1 MRRHL
6 RILDFALANLRRRPA
21 KFLVVV
27 LVYATLVAALAS
39 LMMFVDAVRRE
50 ARSLL
55 DGSPE
60 IIVQSLRGGRHEL
73 IPVERADSIRSIR
86 GVGDVTPRVWGY
98 SFDPPTGATLTLW
111 GADSVP
117 RESLAFEEGEL
128 PNGNFVDGCVI
139 GSGLADIRFLGL
151 GDRLP
156 LKGFDGSLFA
166 PRVVGIFE
174 SSSSLLTND
183 LVVLPTG
190 DLRRLF
196 GIDPTLATDLAVEV
210 HNRSEVATV
219 AAKILDRWPD
229 ARVITREQILATYDA
244 AFDWR
249 GGLWAAFMA
258 CCVAAFA
265 ILVWDKGTGLSAE
278 EYRTI
283 GLLRAT
289 GWKSREVMELRFF
302 EGGLISLF
310 SFFTGLVIAHIH
322 LIFFDGFVFA
332 RVIKG
337 WSVLFPS
344 FEIVPVLDLPTLLIC
359 GSLSLVPYIAANL
372 VPSWKASVTDP
383 DSVLRG

>member
-6 RILDFALANLRRRPA
+6 RILDFAIANLRRRPA

-27 LVYATLVAALAS
+27 LVYSILVAALAS

-73 IPVERADSIRSIR
+73 IPVERAETIRAIR
-86 GVGDVTPRVWGY
+86 GVGSVTPRVWGY
-98 SFDPPTGATLTLW
+98 SYDPPTGATLTFW
-111 GADSVP
+111 GAESVP
-117 RESLAFEEGEL
+117 DESLAFEDQELSSGEL
-128 PNGNFVDGCVI
+128 VGGCVI
-139 GSGLADIRFLGL
+139 GSGLADLRFLGV

-156 LKGFDGSLFA
+156 VKGYDGSLFA
-166 PRVVGIFE
+166 PKVVGIFE
-174 SSSSLLTND
+174 SSSSILTND
-183 LVVLPTG
+183 LVVWPTD
-190 DLRRLF
+190 DLRRVF
-196 GIDPTLATDLAVEV
+196 AIDPALATDLAVEI
-210 HNRSEVATV
+210 HNRNEIDTV
-219 AAKILDRWPD
+219 AAKILERWPD
-229 ARVITREQILATYDA
+229 ARVITRDQIFATYDA

-289 GWKSREVMELRFF
+289 GWKSREVMELRVF
-302 EGGLISLF
+302 EGGLVSLVAF
-310 SFFTGLVIAHIH
+310 LTGLIIAQIH
-322 LIFFDGFVFA
+322 LICFDGFVFA

-383 DSVLRG
+383 DSVLRS